1 MLGEKNEVLQ
11 WANQFQQRHEGLF
24 RRLAE
29 I

>member
-1 MLGEKNEVLQ
+1 MLGEKKEVLQ
-11 WANQFQQRHEGLF
+11 WSNQFQQRHEGLF